1 MSGQVRFRYPYLPQV
16 YNKAVS
22 FVEAAPGHLHLSGS
36 DGPPALD
43 VQQTLHIY
51 IIGQHVME
59 AGRNPTLLRRRE
71 RLITLHKTILG

>member
-1 MSGQVRFRYPYLPQV
+1 MFSSVVRFIYPYLPQV

-43 VQQTLHIY
+43 VQQTLHIH
-51 IIGQHVME
+51 IIGHHVLE
-59 AGRNPTLLRRRE
+59 AGGNPTLLRSQE
-71 RLITLHKTILG
+71 RQFTHSIT